1 MLAGKHVVVL
11 VGILTVVFGLA
22 VTVACQ
28 SPEVLTPPP
37 GLGEEIDPQYHW
49 RIQASEE
56 QLQVIEQLWGKD
68 LTVDEFLHNVCPEV
82 AEEMPERLLKAAGE
96 MQWPSETVRWDLSL
110 SGGIIVTSSTSS
122 IFGCERAPIETPNHF
137 FYYYVGKKSMEV
149 LPRQLQITPV
159 REQIYYYV
167 SIYTGS

>member
-1 MLAGKHVVVL
+1 MLAGKHIVVL
-11 VGILTVVFGLA
+11 VGISTVVFGLA
-22 VTVACQ
+22 VTFACQ

-68 LTVDEFLHNVCPEV
+68 LTVDEFLHNFCSEV
-82 AEEMPERLLKAAGE
+82 AEEVPERLLKAAGE

-110 SGGIIVTSSTSS
+110 SGGIVVTSSSSS
-122 IFGCERAPIETPNHF
+122 IFGCERAPIEAHDSL
-137 FYYYVGKKSMEV
+137 FYYYVGKKSMQV
-149 LPRQLQITPV
+149 MPRQIQITPV